1 METQLPE
8 AESVEEH
15 ISKRRRSVYLLYM
28 ETQLPEAVE
37 LLLNGSQLLIQ
48 LHHLQGLGFRVQ
60 ALELC

>member
-8 AESVEEH
+8 AESVEKH
-15 ISKRRRSVYLLYM
+15 INTRRRSAYLLNI

-48 LHHLQGLGFRVQ
+48 LHHLQGFGFGV
-60 ALELC
+60 